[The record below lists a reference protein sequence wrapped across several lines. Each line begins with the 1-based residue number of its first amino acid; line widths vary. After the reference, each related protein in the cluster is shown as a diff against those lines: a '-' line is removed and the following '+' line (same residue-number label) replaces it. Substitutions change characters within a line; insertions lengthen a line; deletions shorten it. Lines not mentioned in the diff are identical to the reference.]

1 MRDLGSIDFVF
12 LPLGS
17 WFDVLRGPSAWL
29 CLVRWTG
36 YDHSSISASGKRSR
50 WPTLRYGIASRST
63 SFLAWRSVILS
74 HSHSSSS
81 VSMRAPLPY
90 TRLDSSPVMRLSR
103 LAKVLRQS
111 AGHIVGGSARSRL
124 GLQLDLLIGP
134 MLRRTACAGGLW
146 RPVHGV
152 ALDGLPVR
160 VLDSPESCGYPG
172 LAGGDG
178 LAVAPTVG

>member
-63 SFLAWRSVILS
+63 SFLAWRSVIFS

-81 VSMRAPLPY
+81 VSMRAPFPY
-90 TRLDSSPVMRLSR
+90 ARSTDMPPAPPSCSR
-103 LAKVLRQS
+103 PCCRKLRRGRRGGSS
-111 AGHIVGGSARSRL
+111 AGLFER
-124 GLQLDLLIGP
+124 
-134 MLRRTACAGGLW
+134 
-146 RPVHGV
+146 
-152 ALDGLPVR
+152 GLPMDAVSDD
-160 VLDSPESCGYPG
+160 VQE
-172 LAGGDG
+172 A
-178 LAVAPTVG
+178 LAV